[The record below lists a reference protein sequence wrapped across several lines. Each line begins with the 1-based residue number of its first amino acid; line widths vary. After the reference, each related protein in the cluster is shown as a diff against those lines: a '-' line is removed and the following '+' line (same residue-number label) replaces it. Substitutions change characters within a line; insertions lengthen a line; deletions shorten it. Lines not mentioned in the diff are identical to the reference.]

1 MARSGR
7 RASSAAEPLVK
18 PQMRVGRIDAVA
30 AVAELRRLHES
41 AGDPGVERMPADDEI
56 YGALLHAEKNASAL
70 RTLSQEA
77 QRAAALHRVRLW
89 EYVRER
95 ADVHQA
101 RAVATARAAGAEWL
115 HLAPALAVRAAS
127 AAYNKAR
134 RLHAALL
141 TDETPR
147 TPPVRRTP
155 EAVRE
160 AERHRAQRKA
170 AEQREQEEA
179 RQRNHVLMPVA
190 HRLLENRAGLA
201 PDEDVEYWLDEMAEV
216 LPSCATPTQMVS
228 LERYLNAALRAV
240 ARFEQRT
247 ARPVA
252 TTEEARTALAAARHW
267 QTH

>member
-1 MARSGR
+1 MVRPR
-7 RASSAAEPLVK
+7 I
-18 PQMRVGRIDAVA
+18 RVGRIDAMA

-41 AGDPGVERMPADDEI
+41 AADPAVERMPADDEI
-56 YGALLHAEKNASAL
+56 YGALLHAERNAPAL
-70 RTLSQEA
+70 RTLSHEA
-77 QRAAALHRVRLW
+77 QQAAAIHRVRLW
-89 EYVRER
+89 EYLRER

-101 RAVATARAAGAEWL
+101 RAVAAARAAGAEWL
-115 HLAPALAVRAAS
+115 HLAPALAVKAAS

-141 TDETPR
+141 TDETAQ

-160 AERHRAQRKA
+160 TERRRAQRRA

-179 RQRNHVLMPVA
+179 RQRNHLLMPVA
-190 HRLLENRAGLA
+190 HRLLEHRDGLP
-201 PDEDVEYWLDEMAEV
+201 PDDDAEYWLDEMAEV
-216 LPSCATPTQMVS
+216 LTSCVTPTQMVS
-228 LERYLNAALRAV
+228 LERYLDAALRAL
-240 ARFEQRT
+240 ARYEQRT

-252 TTEEARTALAAARHW
+252 TTEAARAALSAARHW